1 LEFSNVLQGDPVS
14 KLGERDL
21 PANALIRLLPANDRE
36 DAVRACEPVELTV
49 GEWVSKPG
57 EHIRHVYFPVDSYI
71 SLITPEG
78 MSESLEVGM
87 VGDEGMFGITL
98 LLDVKASPLTGL
110 VQGSGRALRMSAAR
124 FVRLAKNSLPFRHT
138 LNRYLYV
145 LTAQLAQSAACNRF
159 HQLDARMA
167 RWLLMTHDRA
177 HSNTFRLTHQFL
189 AYMLGVRRAG
199 VTEASGRLQ
208 AKCLIRH
215 RHGELTVL
223 DRVGLEATSCPCYG
237 GFKDLYREH
246 LGSAPRRRAQGLR
259 KTVEA

>member
-1 LEFSNVLQGDPVS
+1 MQGDPVS

-21 PANALIRLLPANDRE
+21 PVNALIGLLPANDRD
-36 DAVRACEPVELTV
+36 DAIRACESVDLAI

-71 SLITPEG
+71 SLITPPG

-110 VQGSGRALRMSAAR
+110 VQGSGAALRMSAAR
-124 FVRLAKNSLPFRHT
+124 FVRLAKNSLPFRQT

-145 LTAQLAQSAACNRF
+145 LTAQLAQSAACNRY

-167 RWLLMTHDRA
+167 RWLLMTQDRA

-208 AKCLIRH
+208 AKRLIRH
-215 RHGELTVL
+215 GHGELTVL
-223 DRVGLEATSCPCYG
+223 DRVGLEAASCACYG
-237 GFKDLYREH
+237 GFKALYRQH
-246 LGSAPRRRAQGLR
+246 LGSAHRRRAPRARKPG
-259 KTVEA
+259 KTVVT

>member
-1 LEFSNVLQGDPVS
+1 
-14 KLGERDL
+14 
-21 PANALIRLLPANDRE
+21 
-36 DAVRACEPVELTV
+36 
-49 GEWVSKPG
+49 
-57 EHIRHVYFPVDSYI
+57 
-71 SLITPEG
+71 

-110 VQGSGRALRMSAAR
+110 VQGSGQALRMSASR
-124 FVRLAKNSLPFRHT
+124 FVRLAKDSLPFKQT

-167 RWLLMTHDRA
+167 RWLLMTQDRA

-199 VTEASGRLQ
+199 VTEAAGRLQ
-208 AKCLIRH
+208 EKRLIQH
-215 RHGELTVL
+215 RHGAVTVL
-223 DRVGLEATSCPCYG
+223 NRIGLEAASCPCYG
-237 GFKDLYREH
+237 GFKDVYREH
-246 LGSAPRRRAQGLR
+246 LGSAKGRRARTVR
-259 KTVEA
+259 KKS

>member
-1 LEFSNVLQGDPVS
+1 M
-14 KLGERDL
+14 
-21 PANALIRLLPANDRE
+21 PANDRE
-36 DAVRACEPVELTV
+36 DAVRACEPVELAV

-71 SLITPEG
+71 SLITPAG

-110 VQGSGRALRMSAAR
+110 VQGSGPALRMSASR
-124 FVRLAKNSLPFRHT
+124 FVRLAKNSFPFRQT

-167 RWLLMTHDRA
+167 RWLLMTQDRA

-208 AKCLIRH
+208 AKRLIRH

-237 GFKDLYREH
+237 GFKDLYQEH
-246 LGSAPRRRAQGLR
+246 LGGTRRRRAQR
-259 KTVEA
+259 VQKTVEA